1 MGAQTFGEFLLGSG
15 KISETAL
22 NRAARLERETG
33 QSLSDVLTKLGL
45 ISHPDLADG
54 FAAYFGLEK
63 LDADDLPEAPLA
75 IPGLSRT
82 FLRARRIL
90 PVSQD
95 DDALTLAM
103 ANPGDDFA
111 AEAMAFASDLPV
123 VRRVATVRDMDEA
136 IERLYFDD
144 GTDGEAQ
151 TAEIVAETATDDI
164 ERLKEL
170 ASDAPV
176 ITYVDRLIEDAVASG
191 ASDIHFEPAEHDL
204 RVRFRIDGMLQDMT
218 PPAPDMRAAILSRVK
233 IMAALDIAE
242 RRLPQDGRIKM
253 ALQGKSF
260 DLRVSTTPTAHGE
273 SIVLRILDRGFLP
286 EDFSALGFGPE
297 VTAPLSRAIAKPD
310 GIVLVT
316 GPTGSGKT
324 TTLYAALKQLNA
336 PEKKVL
342 TVEDPIEYM
351 IEGINQV
358 QVAPKIGRTF
368 AATLRSFLR
377 QDPDIMMVGE
387 IRDRETAEIA
397 VEASLTGHLVLT
409 TLHTN
414 NAATALTRL
423 LDMGVEDYLISST
436 VTLVIGQRLVRT
448 LCPRCR
454 RPYTPDAPQLESLSH
469 GLELSQATFYRP
481 AGCADCNGRGYAGR
495 TGIVEVLEMTDAIR
509 ALVQGRAEASEI
521 ERQALAQGMRR
532 MFDYGL
538 ALAARGGTTVEEVLR
553 VTRDV

>member
-63 LDADDLPEAPLA
+63 LDTDDLPEAPLA
-75 IPGLSRT
+75 IPGLSRA

-136 IERLYFDD
+136 IERLYLDD
-144 GTDGEAQ
+144 GADGKAQ
-151 TAEIVAETATDDI
+151 TAEIAAETATDDI

-191 ASDIHFEPAEHDL
+191 ASDIHFEPTEHEL
-204 RVRFRIDGMLQDMT
+204 RVRFRIDGMLQDMA

-286 EDFSALGFGPE
+286 EDFSALGFAPE

-336 PEKKVL
+336 PEKKIL

-454 RPYTPDAPQLESLSH
+454 RPYAPDAAQLESLSH
-469 GLELSQATFYRP
+469 GLKLSQATFYRP

-509 ALVQGRAEASEI
+509 ALVQARAEASEI

-538 ALAARGGTTVEEVLR
+538 ALAARGRTTVEEVMR